1 MSIDWAKV
9 ITVDDKFEQARERKY
24 SEISQAHKEH
34 VAGSVMTSL
43 GFPMQFGIQD
53 SLMVE
58 GAIKIAQASRAEA
71 IYLTDAE
78 DVTHYDIPLADAQT
92 VLLEMSTAFAQAHA
106 KKQTLRERTA
116 EAQTQSDLDKIS
128 W

>member
-1 MSIDWAKV
+1 MILMLNFILSIV
-9 ITVDDKFEQARERKY
+9 F
-24 SEISQAHKEH
+24 
-34 VAGSVMTSL
+34 AGLIHEL
-43 GFPMQFGIQD
+43 GH
-53 SLMVE
+53 
-58 GAIKIAQASRAEA
+58 
-71 IYLTDAE
+71 YLTDAE
-78 DVTHYDIPLADAQT
+78 DVTHYDISLADAQT

>member
-9 ITVDDKFEQARERKY
+9 ITVEDKFEQARERKY
-24 SEISQAHKEH
+24 SEISQAYKEH

-43 GFPMQFGIQD
+43 GFPMQFDMKD

-58 GAIKIAQASRAEA
+58 GAIKLAQASGAET
-71 IYLTDAE
+71 IYLTDAA
-78 DVTHYDIPLADAQT
+78 DVTHYDIPLSDAQT

-106 KKQTLRERTA
+106 KKQTLRERIA